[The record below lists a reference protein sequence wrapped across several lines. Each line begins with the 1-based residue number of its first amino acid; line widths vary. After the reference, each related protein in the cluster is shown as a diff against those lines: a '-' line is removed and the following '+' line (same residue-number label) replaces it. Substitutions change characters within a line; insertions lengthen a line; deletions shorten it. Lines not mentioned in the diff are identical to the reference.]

1 MHSTCGRDA
10 QARSKAIR
18 KIEGAVS
25 FKEIAKLATWQTD
38 LEALC
43 CKEIGKN
50 QGIMSL
56 IETNLET
63 QEVNLKTLEEALA
76 VSKPLID
83 GIQLRRA
90 SVVADRISSANGF
103 FEIVQ
108 NFQEQSKC
116 YEDIDAKVA

>member
-56 IETNLET
+56 IEKKNPGNTGSQFENFGR
-63 QEVNLKTLEEALA
+63 
-76 VSKPLID
+76 SS
-83 GIQLRRA
+83 RRFLT
-90 SVVADRISSANGF
+90 IN
-103 FEIVQ
+103 
-108 NFQEQSKC
+108 
-116 YEDIDAKVA
+116 